1 MASSSAE
8 PAVPVR
14 PVIALISA
22 VSSAIAPAVH
32 GLNREFPEATAWN
45 LVDDRL
51 ITEAIDAGGLTDGL
65 RARMTRL
72 IRYALD
78 GGASGVLLTCSMY
91 SPVAHQAAGAVGVP
105 VLAADDAAFEAAAAS
120 GHARIALVS
129 SLPVPLADARER
141 FAAYLNTRANT
152 PEVTG
157 VLAAGAYA
165 ASIASGTTAGGDT
178 SDALAQTLVAALH
191 GADADAVLLAQYSLA
206 PAAEQ
211 LAAITGLPVFSGPG
225 AAARMLRSR
234 LVDTA

>member
-1 MASSSAE
+1 MATSAE
-8 PAVPVR
+8 PAAHAR
-14 PVIALISA
+14 PVIALVNA
-22 VSSAIAPAVH
+22 VTSAIAPAVR

-51 ITEAIDAGGLTDGL
+51 ITEAIDAGGLTDDL

-91 SPVAHQAAGAVGVP
+91 SPVAHEVAGTVRVP

-120 GHARIALVS
+120 GRERIALVS
-129 SLPVPLADARER
+129 SLPVPLADARKR
-141 FAAYLNTRANT
+141 FAAYLETLEDA

-157 VLAAGAYA
+157 VLAAGAYD
-165 ASIASGTTAGGDT
+165 ASVAFGTTGGPDR
-178 SDALAQTLVAALH
+178 SSALAQTLVAAVQ
-191 GADADAVLLAQYSLA
+191 GSDADAVLLAQYSLA
-206 PAAEQ
+206 PAAER

-225 AAARMLRSR
+225 AAARMLRGR
-234 LVDTA
+234 LAGTG